1 MFAKLSDSFDNENML
16 GEEKYGKLM
25 TKSIPNAL
33 TMSENF

>member
-16 GEEKYGKLM
+16 GEENHGKLM
-25 TKSIPNAL
+25 AKSIPNAL